1 MEMIVGIRYDSE
13 GKRYIATLDYNG
25 LFTRGEIQTIAEMR
39 TGICDEVYI
48 IDISNS
54 YQPLIDE
61 IVLKGCRIGV

>member
-13 GKRYIATLDYNG
+13 GKRHIATLDYNA
-25 LFTRGEIQTIAEMR
+25 LFTRSEMQTIAEMR

-48 IDISNS
+48 IDINS
-54 YQPLIDE
+54 GYQPLIDE